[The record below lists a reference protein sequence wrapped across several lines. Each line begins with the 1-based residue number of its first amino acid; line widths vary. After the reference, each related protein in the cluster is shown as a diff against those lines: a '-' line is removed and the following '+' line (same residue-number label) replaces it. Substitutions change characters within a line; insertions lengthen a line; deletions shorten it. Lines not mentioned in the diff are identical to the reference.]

1 VCRGP
6 MPCRCGMTYGG
17 ADSQCSGRWDHF
29 CCNCYWDGEDE
40 CDEFLENACM
50 QCKKRRA
57 QTEFAAAKAKAEAE
71 AKRRQEEASSVQ
83 FSQRLQP
90 LLAARSP
97 ARLLPPIAHRQ
108 EDRLLLFPKAQTA
121 GPNDCPQMAKQK
133 AAAEAKAKAEAEA
146 KGKQERQRREVV
158 SVF

>member
-1 VCRGP
+1 
-6 MPCRCGMTYGG
+6 MTYGG

-40 CDEFLENACM
+40 RDEFLENACK

-57 QTEFAAAKAKAEAE
+57 QWGGGTTQTEFAAAEAKAKAEAQ
-71 AKRRQEEASSVQ
+71 AKRKQEEA
-83 FSQRLQP
+83 
-90 LLAARSP
+90 
-97 ARLLPPIAHRQ
+97 
-108 EDRLLLFPKAQTA
+108 
-121 GPNDCPQMAKQK
+121 AKQK